1 MGKYAVPEEI
11 RKLKPKGT
19 MVKIINGKYYVY
31 EQTNVKVDNKWKIKM
46 GKMIGSISLDL
57 GFVPNDNF
65 SYNQMITTLDF
76 GEYYLSYYL
85 SKNILD
91 KLKSIF
97 NIKEAITIYN
107 IALIHFVNGFSYMKN
122 IKPQYDLSYFSIKY
136 PSISLSEHIIS
147 NLLETLGRH
156 TSNIEKFEDSL
167 IENSSKEFAVDGHSI
182 KSCSHDNSLAEDG
195 NKKNIFKDKQ
205 INLLMGYDIN
215 NSYPVFSRMYAG
227 ATMDNIS
234 FKDLFE
240 RKKFKEILF
249 IIDKGFYSTE
259 NLNLCSQNGNKYIV
273 PLKSHLLNYKEI
285 TKDYLCKE
293 RFVYESGK
301 KRTVIEYKTIIK
313 NDIKIIFYRD
323 LSMAALESADYLSK
337 ITPDNEVYT
346 MEKYENYKNTFGTI
360 VIQTNLN
367 KNCDEI
373 YKLYKNRWQIET
385 FYDYY
390 KNKLDVNALHLSDYY
405 QTQGLSFILLIT
417 SLIHTE
423 FIKATKHLK
432 RNITELL
439 LDAKFIK
446 LHYKNKSWSLEN
458 VCKNH
463 YELFTSLNINLNE
476 EVEYINQLQK

>member
-85 SKNILD
+85 SKKILD

-195 NKKNIFKDKQ
+195 NKKIF
-205 INLLMGYDIN
+205 
-215 NSYPVFSRMYAG
+215 
-227 ATMDNIS
+227 
-234 FKDLFE
+234 
-240 RKKFKEILF
+240 
-249 IIDKGFYSTE
+249 
-259 NLNLCSQNGNKYIV
+259 
-273 PLKSHLLNYKEI
+273 LKI
-285 TKDYLCKE
+285 
-293 RFVYESGK
+293 
-301 KRTVIEYKTIIK
+301 
-313 NDIKIIFYRD
+313 
-323 LSMAALESADYLSK
+323 
-337 ITPDNEVYT
+337 
-346 MEKYENYKNTFGTI
+346 
-360 VIQTNLN
+360 
-367 KNCDEI
+367 
-373 YKLYKNRWQIET
+373 
-385 FYDYY
+385 
-390 KNKLDVNALHLSDYY
+390 
-405 QTQGLSFILLIT
+405 
-417 SLIHTE
+417 
-423 FIKATKHLK
+423 
-432 RNITELL
+432 
-439 LDAKFIK
+439 
-446 LHYKNKSWSLEN
+446 NKSI
-458 VCKNH
+458 
-463 YELFTSLNINLNE
+463 Y
-476 EVEYINQLQK
+476 